1 MGLPLLG
8 SLSVWLPAQV
18 PQDPNA
24 NALFRRQGTQHQ
36 PLRKTWLFS
45 TTRRP
50 APWIFPRNHGP
61 QGGRWCCPCLVCKN
75 GGGPNVTKSDSSTK
89 HTIYYTVYIYNT
101 YIMYISTSGGRCR
114 WLPPASVNAF
124 TVASKISRG
133 VAAFTGTTRTSVGLY
148 QHLSYHMIGLW

>member
-89 HTIYYTVYIYNT
+89 HTIYYTVYIYIIHILCI
-101 YIMYISTSGGRCR
+101 YQ
-114 WLPPASVNAF
+114 LLVED
-124 TVASKISRG
+124 
-133 VAAFTGTTRTSVGLY
+133 AAGSHL
-148 QHLSYHMIGLW
+148 HLSMPSQWHRKSPGELLPSLGRHELQLDGTSTFDIIW

>member
-50 APWIFPRNHGP
+50 APWIFPSFFYGP
-61 QGGRWCCPCLVCKN
+61 QGCKKTAPVWFAKMEVDQMW
-75 GGGPNVTKSDSSTK
+75 PNQILQLNILYIIQ
-89 HTIYYTVYIYNT
+89 HIYNT

-148 QHLSYHMIGLW
+148 QHLWYHMIGLW